1 MIKKIDDWF
10 NLKGAICAFIGFV
23 AIILCGVI
31 NPYHHLLSGV
41 FLVLVAVALYF
52 VMVLVAAERNWLDIR
67 AVFTGVW
74 LATLG
79 LAALRLTDYQE
90 QWMTKTWILLG
101 IAYLVFQ
108 VGAALGIRCGGK
120 IYDKKKAVISVT
132 PKESRLFFICVGI
145 TVLGLICFVINV
157 AIKGFIPAFSNDIY
171 AYLNFYTKFH
181 LFAVAATAVA
191 GLCYYCIHTQAL
203 ALWKKIVLWV
213 CIFYLVILFPIL
225 VVSRGVFIIAA
236 LPLAVTIFYLNKRKL
251 YVFVFCL
258 VIIGGVYLLT
268 SNLRGYTDAQ
278 LGSLFQPSNIV
289 IGGLDDEETESSED
303 TENTEGTEDTEDTQD
318 TEEPGSNGDGP
329 GHVVTFQLPPKV
341 AFLYGYLTVSHDNF
355 NEAIQN
361 TQGYTWGARQL
372 EAFNVILRIP
382 ALTQIAQNGEF
393 YMVRPYLNT
402 VNMMGLFYYDF
413 HELGIVFCGFLWALL
428 FGLVQGYYERSQS
441 IYSLLIHGFSM
452 NAVALS
458 FFSSWINSF
467 ELWMFCGVILIISI
481 VVSINLKPRRTIDGK
496 A

>member
-1 MIKKIDDWF
+1 MINKIDKYF
-10 NLKGAICAFIGFV
+10 NVKHCIFTFIGV
-23 AIILCGVI
+23 LAIIIGGII
-31 NPYHHLLSGV
+31 NPYQHFLTGLLLIIAA
-41 FLVLVAVALYF
+41 FALYF
-52 VMVLVAAERNWLDIR
+52 ANVFVVANKNWLDIR
-67 AVFTGVW
+67 GVFAGVW
-74 LATLG
+74 LATIG

-90 QWMTKTWILLG
+90 QWLLKTWILLAVAYFMFQLGASFG
-101 IAYLVFQ
+101 INMGV
-108 VGAALGIRCGGK
+108 K
-120 IYDKKKAVISVT
+120 IYDIKEAIASKLNLKKAGFYV
-132 PKESRLFFICVGI
+132 KENRLFLICIIV
-145 TVLGLICFVINV
+145 TALGLTCFILNV
-157 AIKGFIPAFSNDIY
+157 AIKGFIPAFSNDLY
-171 AYLNFYTKFH
+171 AYINFYTKFH
-181 LFAVAATAVA
+181 LFAVAATAIS
-191 GLCYYCIHTQAL
+191 GLCYYCIRTQPI

-251 YVFVFCL
+251 YVFIFCL

-268 SNLRGYTDAQ
+268 SNLRGYTDEQ
-278 LGSLFQPSNIV
+278 LGSLFQPSDIV
-289 IGGLDDEETESSED
+289 IGGLD
-303 TENTEGTEDTEDTQD
+303 TEDTEIPGESEST
-318 TEEPGSNGDGP
+318 TEDEDDSQGNHSQ
-329 GHVVTFQLPPKV
+329 VITFTLPPKA

-355 NEAIQN
+355 NEAIEH
-361 TQGYTWGARQL
+361 TEGYTWGTRQL

-382 ALTQIAQNGEF
+382 AITETIAEGEF

-413 HELGIVFCGFLWALL
+413 HEIGIVICSFLWAVL
-428 FGLVQGYYERSQS
+428 FGLAQGYYEKSKS
-441 IYSLLIHGFSM
+441 IFSLLIHGFSM

-481 VVSINLKPRRTIDGK
+481 VASISFKHRRTIDGK